1 MTLGERLKTLRKRN
15 RWTLKEVAA
24 KLKLSGHS
32 TYSNW
37 EYGRTEPDLDMLKN
51 IAEMY
56 EVTVEYLMTGDN
68 SSIVRDES
76 ERYDL
81 KVLLKD
87 KTLTWGD
94 EELNEE
100 EKQRAI
106 EIINILLNKQK
117 DTN

>member
-1 MTLGERLKTLRKRN
+1 MSLGERLKTLRKRN

-56 EVTVEYLMTGDN
+56 EVTVEYLMTGE
-68 SSIVRDES
+68 SSIVHDES
-76 ERYDL
+76 ESYDL
-81 KVLLKD
+81 EVLLKD

-94 EELNEE
+94 EVLNEE

-106 EIINILLNKQK
+106 EILNILLNKQK